1 MATPENFKNF
11 AVAEGVRTVR
21 YLPITASVA
30 MEQGTCIAA
39 SGSGVYQKAAVTDK
53 DLYIIDET
61 IATTDAD
68 YATAGKMKRAYQC
81 TQTTDLYFTV
91 GAGTFTTADI
101 GNAVQLHTDSK
112 SLAVDT
118 TTNPQFVITNLLSST
133 RGICRPTGRQN

>member
-1 MATPENFKNF
+1 MAENFKNF
-11 AVAEGVRTVR
+11 APRKNSIEVV

-30 MEQGTCIAA
+30 MEQGTVVAA
-39 SGSGVYQKAAVTDK
+39 SGSGVYQKAAVTDV

-68 YATAGKMKRAYQC
+68 YATAGKKKRCLRCDSSNEY
-81 TQTTDLYFTV
+81 LFTV

-118 TTNPQFVITNLLSST
+118 TTNKQFLITGLISST
-133 RGICRPTGRQN
+133 RGYCRPVARAN